1 MLQMRKELPK
11 TSEIDR
17 LAEVAAETV
26 TSAEVT
32 TCTDLLHDTCKD
44 RGLFPWKMKGRTFH
58 FFKGKALGLKKVV
71 HHRSFVTAAPG

>member
-26 TSAEVT
+26 TSAEAT
-32 TCTDLLHDTCKD
+32 TCTDL
-44 RGLFPWKMKGRTFH
+44 
-58 FFKGKALGLKKVV
+58 
-71 HHRSFVTAAPG
+71 